1 MRRVVYML
9 LLVLCMQVSIYAQSE
24 RVTSV
29 NQSVSL
35 DNYPT
40 PIYNQYTDFNN
51 GINLETFIDK
61 AKSSNKE
68 LQVARQNLAI
78 IQGRIIQAGLKSN
91 PTLDVEFTSDKLGG
105 TREGEYDFSAS
116 YIQPLERGGKRAKR
130 TRIAQL
136 ELAQAEKELTFQ
148 EQQIISDVRLQYAES
163 IAALESLRVTERLI
177 ALNENT
183 TKLVEVKVK
192 EGDAARLDLNLVTV
206 EVNHLKASRLQ
217 AEIRVRSAITKLKAL
232 AGIGLQEVIRLQPTL
247 NLTTPEN
254 LSLESLQEMA
264 LHTRADLQAVRIGE
278 DLAQARIDLA
288 QAETKLDINVFGRY
302 RQSRSIFD
310 KTAIGKLED
319 TDRQIGFGVSIPLPL
334 FNRNQ
339 GAIAEATATKVQ
351 ASHRVELAEQ
361 VVKRDVAL
369 AYAKLE
375 IALDSLKL
383 YEKELLPGTQE
394 NLKIIRA
401 AYDLGDQPLLDVI
414 SEQRRLVESQQ
425 QYTDVRKDYY
435 LSIIELEKALGLPV
449 Q

>member
-1 MRRVVYML
+1 
-9 LLVLCMQVSIYAQSE
+9 MQVSIYAQSE
-24 RVTSV
+24 QVTSV
-29 NQSVSL
+29 NQPVSL

-40 PIYNQYTDFNN
+40 PIYNQYTDSNN

-78 IQGRIIQAGLKSN
+78 IQGRIIQAGLKPN

-163 IAALESLRVTERLI
+163 IAALESLKVTERLI

-192 EGDAARLDLNLVTV
+192 EGDAARLDLNLVIV
-206 EVNHLKASRLQ
+206 EVNRLKASRLQ

-232 AGIGLQEVIRLQPTL
+232 ASIGLQEVIRLQPTL

-254 LSLESLQEMA
+254 LNLESLQEMA

-288 QAETKLDINVFGRY
+288 QAETKPDINVFGRY
-302 RQSRSIFD
+302 RQSKSIFD

-361 VVKRDVAL
+361 VVKQDVAL

-414 SEQRRLVESQQ
+414 SEQRRLIESQQ